1 MPTKLSEKK
10 QQEHEER
17 ALRTA
22 RSIAEVDRVMH
33 QEDLASRDLYIT
45 NVAPDPQQPRRFYP
59 EDEHELLELAESIR
73 RNGLLQPISVRPN
86 PADPDR
92 FLIIVGERRWRASQ
106 LAGKTR
112 IRAVVHHMDEYAV
125 RAAQYA
131 ENNKRADVSDV
142 SRARSL
148 QAMYEEERKQDG
160 GWAEVAAA
168 SGITRMHVNRLTS
181 LLRLPEAVTE
191 MIDRKLLASAHGY
204 ELVRVVSHLPD
215 EEIVRLAQACR
226 KPKRGEA
233 FARSVENLR
242 EQVNEILTHVQ
253 RSTRARS
260 ANAEP
265 AAGRNDDPAPVSEV
279 WEQSPLSATEE
290 ILQMDA
296 TIAGSS
302 QPATEQRAPGFQIAD
317 SISLFESAIKSTVD
331 SGQGKSSQP
340 AQKSDAEAVRPHVQ
354 QILSEIAGGLLKD
367 EELKQLK
374 EALA

>member
-45 NVAPDPQQPRRFYP
+45 NIAPDPQQPRRFYP

-86 PADPDR
+86 PAEPDR

-191 MIDRKLLASAHGY
+191 MIDRKLLAAAHGY

-233 FARSVENLR
+233 FARSVENMR

-253 RSTRARS
+253 RSTRTRS

-279 WEQSPLSATEE
+279 WEQSHSPATEE

-296 TIAGSS
+296 AVAGNSLL
-302 QPATEQRAPGFQIAD
+302 ATEQSAPGFQIAD
-317 SISLFESAIKSTVD
+317 AISLFESAIKSPVD
-331 SGQGKSSQP
+331 SGQGRSSQP